1 MNVKELLKVDEEY
14 VKDKIVSFVKHY
26 LSSQGI
32 SDAVIGLSGGVDSS
46 LTCFLLTEA
55 LGPKHVH
62 GILMPSQ
69 TTNPKD
75 IEDAMKV
82 AEILGVDVEEFKIA
96 SIVEEFKRSLNVEDK
111 VALGNIMARI
121 RMIILYNEAR
131 KKRALVVGTGNRTE
145 ILVGYFTKYGD
156 GGVDILPIGCLYKTQ
171 VRQMAKYLGV
181 PEDIIK
187 KPPSPGFWTGHTDEG
202 ELGMKYE
209 LLDQILLCIVDLRY
223 SKEQTA
229 SLLKIPVER
238 VDYVLELLK
247 KNEHKRKLP
256 PVPEISHL

>member
-1 MNVKELLKVDEEY
+1 MNVEELLKLDEEY
-14 VKDKIVSFVKHY
+14 VKDKIVSFIKCY

-46 LTCFLLTEA
+46 LTCFLLVEA
-55 LGPKHVH
+55 LGKEHVH
-62 GILMPSQ
+62 AVLMPSQ
-69 TTNPKD
+69 TTNPRD
-75 IEDAMKV
+75 MDDAMKV
-82 AEILGVDVEEFKIA
+82 AEMLGVDVEEFKIA
-96 SIVEEFKRSLNVEDK
+96 PMVKAFKKVLKVKDK
-111 VALGNIMARI
+111 IALGNIMARI
-121 RMIILYNEAR
+121 RMVILYNEAR
-131 KKRALVVGTGNRTE
+131 RKKALVVGTGNRTE

-171 VRQMAKYLGV
+171 VRQMARYLGV
-181 PEDIIK
+181 PEGIIK
-187 KPPSPGFWTGHTDEG
+187 KPPSPGFWAGHTDEG

-229 SLLKIPVER
+229 SLLKIPVEK
-238 VDYVLELLK
+238 VEHVLKLLK

-256 PVPEISHL
+256 P